1 MSPQPGDT
9 GDSRPC
15 PSVPTP
21 GTIKAQW
28 LPATPVVRFL
38 LRAREGWQ
46 HPAGWQGPSPTSPG
60 KLGGVSDIC
69 GVFFPSL
76 SPFIQEVTACASWY
90 VQQRHHITE
99 VVNWAGPQPFNW
111 LEKSVMIVKPVS
123 APSPEPAASR
133 ENTFQLISLYRAW
146 GDTWPG
152 TDCRTWWPA
161 GNTRRLHEIQGTGAE
176 PCSPEQRWS
185 VPRQEAGQQP
195 GRVDGSTA
203 HLRAAQI
210 HQKYIGLWRRWC
222 HHQHSDAVPKHS
234 LCTDTEREEE

>member
-1 MSPQPGDT
+1 
-9 GDSRPC
+9 
-15 PSVPTP
+15 
-21 GTIKAQW
+21 
-28 LPATPVVRFL
+28 
-38 LRAREGWQ
+38 
-46 HPAGWQGPSPTSPG
+46 
-60 KLGGVSDIC
+60 
-69 GVFFPSL
+69 
-76 SPFIQEVTACASWY
+76 
-90 VQQRHHITE
+90 
-99 VVNWAGPQPFNW
+99 
-111 LEKSVMIVKPVS
+111 MIVKPVS
-123 APSPEPAASR
+123 APSPEPAASG

-234 LCTDTEREEE
+234 PCTDTEREEEEAPGIRRFPNPSSRSSPGDVCFFPFPFLISVLGLSFPLLSERAPLREGIFVTEGVTRGKAVFAHTRLYWVP